1 MDWRGDCIHETV
13 PVALEVDVDNR
24 MMVFAGPASAHLGAD
39 VCGMLGSAPAAY
51 ECRRFPDGEMQ
62 IEIQESVRGLDV
74 FLLQSTSP
82 PVDQHLM
89 ELLLLADGCR
99 RAGAS
104 RLTAVIPYL
113 GYARQD
119 RRSLGARVMADIIGT
134 ARFDRLMLIDAHS
147 PAVEGFFDIPVEHL
161 TAVPLL
167 PGAVAP
173 SMRDNSVVVAPD
185 FGAVQRAREFA
196 RLLQV
201 PMAFVH
207 KTRLDGEE
215 VEAHGVIGD
224 VHGRLPLIV
233 DDMLS
238 TGGTLAAAIGALRA
252 AGAVEPMTVAVTH
265 ALLAGRAREILRTL
279 PLALLVAADTVTIE
293 PPVVPHLEVISVAA
307 LIATAV
313 RRDHRDESLAD
324 LRMPA

>member
-1 MDWRGDCIHETV
+1 
-13 PVALEVDVDNR
+13 
-24 MMVFAGPASAHLGAD
+24 MV
-39 VCGMLGSAPAAY
+39 
-51 ECRRFPDGEMQ
+51 
-62 IEIQESVRGLDV
+62 
-74 FLLQSTSP
+74 
-82 PVDQHLM
+82 
-89 ELLLLADGCR
+89 
-99 RAGAS
+99 
-104 RLTAVIPYL
+104 
-113 GYARQD
+113 
-119 RRSLGARVMADIIGT
+119 
-134 ARFDRLMLIDAHS
+134 IDAHT

-167 PGAVAP
+167 ARAAAP
-173 SMRDNSVVVAPD
+173 SIRDNSVVVAPD
-185 FGAVQRAREFA
+185 LGAVKRAREYA

-252 AGAVEPMTVAVTH
+252 AGAVEPMAVAVTH

-279 PLALLVAADTVTIE
+279 PLTRLIAADTVAIE
-293 PPVVPHLEVISVAA
+293 PPVVPHLEVTSVAP
-307 LIATAV
+307 LIATAI

>member
-1 MDWRGDCIHETV
+1 
-13 PVALEVDVDNR
+13 
-24 MMVFAGPASAHLGAD
+24 
-39 VCGMLGSAPAAY
+39 
-51 ECRRFPDGEMQ
+51 
-62 IEIQESVRGLDV
+62 
-74 FLLQSTSP
+74 
-82 PVDQHLM
+82 
-89 ELLLLADGCR
+89 
-99 RAGAS
+99 
-104 RLTAVIPYL
+104 VIPYL

-119 RRSLGARVMADIIGT
+119 RRTNRRSLGARVMADIMGT
-134 ARFDRLMLIDAHS
+134 ARFDRLMLIDAHT
-147 PAVEGFFDIPVEHL
+147 PAVEGFFNIPVEHL
-161 TAVPLL
+161 TAVPLVA
-167 PGAVAP
+167 GAVAP

-238 TGGTLAAAIGALRA
+238 TGGTLAAAVGALRA
-252 AGAVEPMTVAVTH
+252 AGAAEPMTVAVTH

-279 PLALLVAADTVTIE
+279 PLARLVAADTVTIE
-293 PPVVPHLEVISVAA
+293 PPVVPHLEVISVAP

-324 LRMPA
+324 LRIHA